1 MTNQRF
7 TYGIRKGTNKWEIRD
22 KYRQFPLIPPTNHE
36 PTAKTLSEFLNTLEE
51 DTQESQKIGYLLHQQ
66 QTKETLQKYL
76 ESVILLKKVP
86 GANNLVLTGYIDL
99 IHNIANDLNIT
110 LGPIQKP

>member
-1 MTNQRF
+1 MEH
-7 TYGIRKGTNKWEIRD
+7 EITIIIKDDFGRAQTRIKTELSPPQLLD
-22 KYRQFPLIPPTNHE
+22 KI
-36 PTAKTLSEFLNTLEE
+36 LNTLEE
-51 DTQESQKIGYLLHQQ
+51 DNQESQKIGYLLHQQ

-86 GANNLVLTGYIDL
+86 GVNNLVLTGYIDL

-110 LGPIQKP
+110 LDPIQKP